1 MKRINLVGQR
11 FGRLLVIDTADSLN
25 GHTRW
30 KCKCDCG
37 NECVVHSTSLK
48 SGNTTSCG
56 CYKTENA
63 KKLYSGVRQNDK
75 RLYAVWNG
83 IKQRCSNKNNCSYH
97 NYGGRGIEMDAE
109 WSANYEAF
117 YNWAIRSGYKKGMEI
132 DRIDNNGNYCEDNC
146 RFVSRD
152 IQANNKRNVK
162 LYTIDG
168 VTKSLAQWCK
178 QYGKDYYHVRQR
190 VVKLGWPILDA
201 LIIPKNQ
208 KHNRYKS
215 VKGEQN
221 GLSERF
227 TRNV

>member
-25 GHTRW
+25 GRTRW

-37 NECVVHSTSLK
+37 NECVVHGTSLK
-48 SGNTTSCG
+48 TGNTISCG
-56 CYKTENA
+56 CYRIENA

-83 IKQRCSNKNNCSYH
+83 IKQRCSNKNNSSFH
-97 NYGGRGIEMDAE
+97 NYGERGIKMDAE
-109 WSANYEAF
+109 WLSNYEAF
-117 YNWAIRSGYKKGMEI
+117 YNWAIRSGYKEGMEI
-132 DRIDNNGNYCEDNC
+132 DRIDNNGDYCEENC
-146 RFVSRD
+146 RFVNRD

-168 VTKSLAQWCK
+168 NTKSLPQWCK
-178 QYGKDYYHVRQR
+178 QYGKEYYHVRQR

-201 LIIPKNQ
+201 LTIPKNQ
-208 KHNRYKS
+208 KYNRYKS
-215 VKGEQN
+215 VEGD
-221 GLSERF
+221 
-227 TRNV
+227 TT